1 MSDLRFQFEPAM
13 MRDVVEKLLEV
24 GVSTTDLMTV
34 LRRIEVDF
42 AKMFI

>member
-1 MSDLRFQFEPAM
+1 